1 MKLLSQSMAPFNNVQ
16 LFFVADE
23 DVLKGMETAP
33 FKGNLDGTLF
43 SYGEDNSTVS
53 EGGNDEHMANVGFAS
68 SCKSLFVDYE
78 TCLVLLG
85 VDTLVPSS
93 DNVPFSMP

>member
-1 MKLLSQSMAPFNNVQ
+1 MAPCFHMAKTTQ
-16 LFFVADE
+16 QSR
-23 DVLKGMETAP
+23 K
-33 FKGNLDGTLF
+33 
-43 SYGEDNSTVS
+43 
-53 EGGNDEHMANVGFAS
+53 GGNDEHMANVGFAS